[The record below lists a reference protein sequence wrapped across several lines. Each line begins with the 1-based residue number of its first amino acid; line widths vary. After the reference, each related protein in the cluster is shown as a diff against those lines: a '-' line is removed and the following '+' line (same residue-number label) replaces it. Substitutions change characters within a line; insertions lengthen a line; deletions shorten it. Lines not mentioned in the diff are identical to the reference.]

1 MACRTLSL
9 HIQGSR
15 GPSTHTAL
23 KRQGTFNPP
32 SSPGDDTQ
40 DSDAGGWSHAGRKLH
55 FGVREHAMGAILI
68 GMLAHGGYVPFGST
82 FFIFSDYLCGPP
94 SDWPL

>member
-23 KRQGTFNPP
+23 KRQGTFNPL
-32 SSPGDDTQ
+32 SSQGDDTQ
-40 DSDAGGWSHAGRKLH
+40 GSDAGGWSRAGRNLH
-55 FGVREHAMGAILI
+55 FGVREGAMGAILD
-68 GMLAHGGYVPFGST
+68 GMAAHGGYVPIGST
-82 FFIFSDYLCGPP
+82 FFIFSDHLCGPP